1 MMGNMKAVVIREA
14 GGPEVLKIETL
25 PVPTP
30 RPGWVLIRVRAFGLN
45 RSELFTR
52 QGHSPNVPFPRVL
65 GIEAVGEV
73 VTDPDGGFAEGD
85 RVATAMGGMGRN
97 FDGGYAEFTLVPKSQ
112 VQKLDTSLPWEVL
125 GALPEMVQTA
135 WGSLNTA
142 LRLRK
147 GETLLIRGGTTSVG
161 LTAAILA
168 KQAGARVLATTRR
181 KDRREMLTRNGAD
194 EVFVDTGQIAPAVRA
209 AHPKGVDRVLELV
222 GTTTLLDS
230 LQCAAMGGSVCMT
243 GMVGNAWELERFS
256 PMDAIPTAVNL
267 TTYSGG
273 AEDFISTPLQQVVD
287 AVEAGT
293 FVPPI
298 GKTFII
304 DEIVEAHS
312 TMEANTAGGKIV
324 VTTP

>member
-1 MMGNMKAVVIREA
+1 M
-14 GGPEVLKIETL
+14 
-25 PVPTP
+25 
-30 RPGWVLIRVRAFGLN
+30 RAFGLN

-73 VTDPDGGFAEGD
+73 VSAPDGRFEEGD
-85 RVATAMGGMGRN
+85 TVATAMGGMGRQ
-97 FDGGYAEFTLVPKSQ
+97 FDGGYAEYTLVPAGQ
-112 VQKLDTSLPWEVL
+112 VQKITTKLAWSVL

-142 LRLRK
+142 LGARS

-168 KQAGARVLATTRR
+168 KQAGLRVLATSRR
-181 KDRREMLTRNGAD
+181 EDRRDMLLRNGAH
-194 EVFVDTGQIAPAVRA
+194 EVFIDGGEIAPAVRE
-209 AHPKGVDRVLELV
+209 AHPKGVNRVLELV

-230 LQCAAMGGSVCMT
+230 LRCAAMGGSVCMT

-256 PMDAIPTAVNL
+256 PMGSIPTAVNL

-293 FVPPI
+293 FNPPI
-298 GKTFII
+298 GVTFSI
-304 DEIVEAHS
+304 DEIVEAHRA
-312 TMEANTAGGKIV
+312 MEDNSAGGKIV
-324 VTTP
+324 VTT